1 MSVSFLPAF
10 DAFDFLT
17 KGLFEAY
24 GPGVMSEDIRSMG
37 PRLANNGRKVAI
49 EAAMI
54 PRFISS
60 LCLFQPQLHM
70 TIFLQVLTRQ
80 TRH

>member
-10 DAFDFLT
+10 DALEFPT
-17 KGLFEAY
+17 KGRFEAY
-24 GPGVMSEDIRSMG
+24 GPGVVSEGTRDMG

-60 LCLFQPQLHM
+60 LPLLQPQLHM
-70 TIFLQVLTRQ
+70 NQLSQILTLR
-80 TRH
+80 T